1 MKISVP
7 LQPMAQF
14 SWTWTALG
22 VLCLAAGV
30 VLIFCWIRRHP
41 PVPERRGEKPYRTEL
56 GRLSE
61 VQTRYLL
68 ALDRQ
73 HVSLPVEDIKTMVLY
88 PVSLEPLAIRF
99 SAAQRKKGIEA
110 ACVRFQADKVLDDY
124 RRYGSR
130 NQFGGII
137 YFRSAEEVYAI
148 NLKTGETKRIEVK
161 GYM

>member
-1 MKISVP
+1 MTSQ
-7 LQPMAQF
+7 LQYYTGIIFQAYTYG
-14 SWTWTALG
+14 SGDALIKG
-22 VLCLAAGV
+22 GRYNR
-30 VLIFCWIRRHP
+30 LI
-41 PVPERRGEKPYRTEL
+41 ERFGKKAEAVGFATEVDQL
-56 GRLSE
+56 
-61 VQTRYLL
+61 LL